1 MSGTVS
7 TVSDVSLST
16 EQSKEKFPPQIY
28 YIVGNEAA
36 ERFSYYGMRS
46 ILFVF
51 MTQTLLMP
59 AHEAKGIYHLFI
71 SACYLLPLLG
81 GWLADKYLGKYKTI
95 LYLSTFY
102 CFGHAVLAVWESKT
116 ALFVGLGLIALG
128 SGGIK
133 PCISAFVGDQ
143 FTAKNKHLINRVYDW
158 FYFSV
163 NFGAFFSSLLIP
175 FILPRFGSGV
185 AFGIPGILMFL
196 ALIIFLAGKKH
207 YVNTPPTSETGGTS
221 FLTILLYSLKNWGS
235 DRKGGDSF
243 IDVARSKYDANDVEG
258 AKAAWNIFKLFT
270 AITLFW
276 ALFDQQG
283 ASWTEQAM
291 KMDLNVFGYNLEAS
305 QIQALNPI
313 MVMLLIPLFSGVVY
327 PMITKMGFEMTMLRK
342 LSIGMLTAGS
352 SFISMG
358 IFQVFIDDGVKL
370 SVAWQIL
377 PYLLLTMS
385 EVMVSITGLEFAY
398 TQAPKSMK
406 GTIMS
411 FWLLTVFGGN
421 LLAAIVAELNQFKG
435 PMEFFFF
442 AGLMV
447 AVSFVFIWAASRY
460 KMRDQLAG

>member
-1 MSGTVS
+1 MSATVS
-7 TVSDVSLST
+7 NN
-16 EQSKEKFPPQIY
+16 KFPPQIY

-59 AHEAKGIYHLFI
+59 ANEAKSVYHLFI

-81 GWLADKYLGKYKTI
+81 GWLADKYLGKYRAI

-102 CFGHAVLAVWESKT
+102 CFGHGVLALWETKT
-116 ALFVGLGLIALG
+116 SLFIGLGLIALG

-143 FTAKNKHLINRVYDW
+143 FTEKNKHLINRVYDW

-175 FILPRFGSGV
+175 FLLPRFGSGV
-185 AFGIPGILMFL
+185 AFGIPGVLMLL
-196 ALIIFLAGKKH
+196 ALIIFYAGRKH
-207 YVNTPPTSETGGTS
+207 YVNMPPTSETGGTS
-221 FLTILLYSLKNWGS
+221 FLTVMIYALTHLGA

-243 IDVARSKYDANDVEG
+243 IDVARAKYSLEDVDA

-270 AITLFW
+270 VIALFW

-283 ASWTEQAM
+283 ASWTEQAA
-291 KMDLNVFGYNLEAS
+291 KMDLNVLGFKLEAS
-305 QIQALNPI
+305 QIQAMNPI
-313 MVMLLIPLFSGVVY
+313 MVMVLIPLFSGWLY
-327 PMITKMGFEMTMLRK
+327 PFITKMGFEMTMLRK
-342 LSIGMLTAGS
+342 LSCGMLLAGT

-358 IFQVFIDDGVKL
+358 IFQVFIDNGAIL

-411 FWLLTVFGGN
+411 FWLLTVFAGN
-421 LLAAIVAELNQFKG
+421 LLAATVAALNKFKG

-442 AGLMV
+442 AALMT
-447 AVSFVFIWAASRY
+447 AASFIFIWVASRY
-460 KMRDQLAG
+460 KMRDQLVT